1 MTMRRLTYLAVSLS
15 LLSWAALPALAQAPA
30 GPPDGTIT
38 VAPGATWRIDV
49 GPAGTTVT
57 AGGGS
62 VALPP
67 GATWRVDGAAG
78 AWTIGVTLAPPAAGP
93 VPANAP
99 KDAGKDAPKGGG
111 EGLKP

>member
-1 MTMRRLTYLAVSLS
+1 
-15 LLSWAALPALAQAPA
+15 
-30 GPPDGTIT
+30 
-38 VAPGATWRIDV
+38 
-49 GPAGTTVT
+49 
-57 AGGGS
+57 